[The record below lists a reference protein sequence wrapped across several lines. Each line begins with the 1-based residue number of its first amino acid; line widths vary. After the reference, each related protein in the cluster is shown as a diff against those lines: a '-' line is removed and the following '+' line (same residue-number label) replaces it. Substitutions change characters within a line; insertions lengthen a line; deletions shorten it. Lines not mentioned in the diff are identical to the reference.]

1 MQVSKYTPSPMWNEK
16 VSIWSGREHIF
27 QMVLVSGDF
36 LKHTVWFSFNGVLQ
50 EREKG
55 VHLAWVAAQVSCWD
69 LMLPPSG
76 QRSVGQNNDIIT
88 TTATWWKLGRL
99 WWLSQMVRLTVNHG
113 EMRGW
118 QTYCCLYAWQ
128 VYHSLSPCL
137 YFVFNYKWEINHY
150 IEKVGWE
157 RAAMTRKTPGRI
169 EPGSLQTILAC
180 TIFFGGIFIR

>member
-69 LMLPPSG
+69 LLLPPSG

-113 EMRGW
+113 EMRRVTDLLLFVCMTGLPLSIPLPIL
-118 QTYCCLYAWQ
+118 CLQ
-128 VYHSLSPCL
+128 LQRRNKSL
-137 YFVFNYKWEINHY
+137 YWESRLRESGND
-150 IEKVGWE
+150 
-157 RAAMTRKTPGRI
+157 T
-169 EPGSLQTILAC
+169 
-180 TIFFGGIFIR
+180 